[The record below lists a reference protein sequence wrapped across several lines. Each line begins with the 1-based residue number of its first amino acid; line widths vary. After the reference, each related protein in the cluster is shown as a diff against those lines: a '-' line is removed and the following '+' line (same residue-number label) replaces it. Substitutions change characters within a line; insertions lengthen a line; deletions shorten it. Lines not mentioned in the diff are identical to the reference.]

1 MVPAAFSVELRR
13 EVFDRLRAGQR
24 PQQIAAEVG
33 VSDKLVRK
41 WRVRVG
47 GVPTTPVAVNPRFL
61 SRDERYEIA
70 RLHDA
75 KVSVREIARRLGRSP
90 STVSRELTRHAV
102 PVGRWHLQRYQPER
116 AHSQAVSN
124 RARPRPTKL
133 ERDPQLRARV
143 QALLDDRFSPQ
154 QVAGRLRVE
163 FVDDEAMRI
172 SHETIYQALYVR
184 SRGELKRVLKADLR
198 TRRTAR
204 RPHGRGRRG
213 VGGAI
218 QPTVPSIHDRP
229 ASVEQRL
236 VPGDWEGD
244 LIMGAVGKSAVGT
257 LVERVSGYVCLL
269 HLPHSHGTIA
279 VTDAVVTAFTD
290 AAGQAVPALPAALLR
305 TLTWDRGYEM
315 AAWPRLQAAT
325 NVKVYFADPYSPWQ
339 RGTNENTNGLLR
351 EYWPKGTDLSTLTR
365 ADLDTVADQLN
376 RRPRKRLDYRTP
388 AEVLAKFITEAG
400 VATTP

>member
-1 MVPAAFSVELRR
+1 MPAALDAAVKR
-13 EVFDRLRAGQR
+13 EVLDRLWAGQR

-47 GVPTTPVAVNPRFL
+47 GVPTSPVCANPRFL

-75 KVSVREIARRLGRSP
+75 QVPVREIARRLERSA
-90 STVSRELTRHAV
+90 STVSRELTRNAV
-102 PVGRWHLQRYQPER
+102 TSGRYHLTRYQPER
-116 AHSQAVSN
+116 AHSTAVAN

-133 ERDPQLRARV
+133 EQNPRLQAKV
-143 QALLDDRFSPQ
+143 QQLLDQRLSPQ

-172 SHETIYQALYVR
+172 SHETIYQAIYVR

-204 RPHGRGRRG
+204 RPHGTSRRG

-218 QPTVPSIHDRP
+218 QPDVPSIHERP
-229 ASVEQRL
+229 ASVDERL

-244 LIMGAVGKSAVGT
+244 LIMGAAGRSAVGT

-269 HLPHSHGTIA
+269 HLPHSHGTLA
-279 VTDAVVTAFTD
+279 VTDAIITAFTTATGD
-290 AAGQAVPALPAALLR
+290 AVPAVPAGLMR

-315 AAWPRLQAAT
+315 AAWPRLQAALDI
-325 NVKVYFADPYSPWQ
+325 KVYFADPYSPWQ
-339 RGTNENTNGLLR
+339 RGSNENTNGLLR
-351 EYWPKGTDLSTLTR
+351 EYWPKGTDLSTLTA
-365 ADLDTVADQLN
+365 ADLTTVADQLN
-376 RRPRKRLDYRTP
+376 RRPRKRHGYLTP
-388 AEVLAKFITEAG
+388 SEVLAKFLTEAG

>member
-1 MVPAAFSVELRR
+1 
-13 EVFDRLRAGQR
+13 LRAGQR

-47 GVPTTPVAVNPRFL
+47 GVPTTPVAVSPRFL

-75 KVSVREIARRLGRSP
+75 KLSVREIARRLDRSA
-90 STVSRELTRHAV
+90 STVSRELTRNAV
-102 PVGRWHLQRYQPER
+102 PSGRYHHRRYQPER
-116 AHSQAVSN
+116 AHSTAIAN
-124 RARPRPTKL
+124 RARPRATKL
-133 ERDPQLRARV
+133 EQNPRLRSRV
-143 QALLDDRFSPQ
+143 QQLLEQRQSPQ

-163 FVDDEAMRI
+163 YVDDEAMRI
-172 SHETIYQALYVR
+172 SHETIYQAIYVR

-204 RPHGRGRRG
+204 RPHGTTRRG

-218 QPTVPSIHDRP
+218 QPDVPSIHDRP
-229 ASVEQRL
+229 AEVADRL

-244 LIMGAVGKSAVGT
+244 LIMGAAGKSAVGT

-269 HLPHSHGTIA
+269 HLPDSHGTLA
-279 VTDAVVTAFTD
+279 VTDAIIAAFTAATGDAVTAIP
-290 AAGQAVPALPAALLR
+290 GGLMR

-339 RGTNENTNGLLR
+339 RGSNENTNGLLR
-351 EYWPKGTDLSTLTR
+351 EYWPKGTDLSTLT
-365 ADLDTVADQLN
+365 ATDLLTVADQLN
-376 RRPRKRLDYRTP
+376 RRPRKRHGYHTP
-388 AEVLAKFITEAG
+388 AEVLAKFLTDTG